1 MLALTVTTACASI
14 AGLDGYAEPLQG
26 AGGAQLGGGGTSETT
41 TGGGGTA
48 GGGGGACTYE
58 AAVYASEPFALWR
71 LDELPGVS
79 GFVDEMNGPF
89 LVNEDAQPG
98 QPAIV
103 CGGGSA
109 VDFTDGRAYMP
120 SDSATMFDFAG
131 KASFTVEA
139 WVSPPPSVFDPDGEP
154 FDLVRKLDDSVNQG
168 WILRLHAGQVKW
180 RRIVSSGESN
190 NLFENI
196 DPQQD
201 PLYVVAVYDGVED
214 QMCSYANGQPLGC
227 TDSVIFSL
235 PTTSADLVV
244 GSGPG
249 GVLDELAFYDRA
261 LTLAEIGDHYD
272 AGK

>member
-1 MLALTVTTACASI
+1 M
-14 AGLDGYAEPLQG
+14 
-26 AGGAQLGGGGTSETT
+26 
-41 TGGGGTA
+41 
-48 GGGGGACTYE
+48 
-58 AAVYASEPFALWR
+58 
-71 LDELPGVS
+71 
-79 GFVDEMNGPF
+79 
-89 LVNEDAQPG
+89 
-98 QPAIV
+98 
-103 CGGGSA
+103 
-109 VDFTDGRAYMP
+109 
-120 SDSATMFDFAG
+120 
-131 KASFTVEA
+131 
-139 WVSPPPSVFDPDGEP
+139 
-154 FDLVRKLDDSVNQG
+154 NQG